1 MRPSYLLHIYYHSPH
16 LKESVAAQKNYFY
29 FQGKSSVLEIPN
41 KYIMVDWVQ
50 TSLFTICLSYY
61 LGKYGFAISS
71 RSFNTW
77 TGRAE
82 TPSNSILST
91 FAKSKIIVQ

>member
-1 MRPSYLLHIYYHSPH
+1 MRPSYLLHFYYHSPH

-50 TSLFTICLSYY
+50 TSLFTICLSYD

-71 RSFNTW
+71 CSFNTS

-82 TPSNSILST
+82 TPSNSIFPLLLNQ
-91 FAKSKIIVQ
+91 KS